1 MRKLSIF
8 GVVFITILVAACESA
23 PAPQNAGS
31 GPAVASVSP
40 SPTTTPPG
48 PPAPPRVE
56 DETGAQDE
64 FVGTAG
70 TTDKPKGTENAAL
83 LKAVRFG
90 EHSGFDRTVFEFAD
104 VIPGYHIEYVDK
116 PVYQCGSG
124 EAVPVEGSGWLLVRF
139 DRTNAHTEQGKPTID
154 NREVR
159 TGLSILKEA
168 EMICDFEADVQWV
181 LGVSSPNK
189 YRVLELKDPAR
200 IAVDIKH

>member
-1 MRKLSIF
+1 MRKLNVF
-8 GVVFITILVAACESA
+8 GLTFITILTTACQSA

-31 GPAVASVSP
+31 GPAIANVAP
-40 SPTTTPPG
+40 SPISTPAD
-48 PPAPPRVE
+48 PPAAPRAEE
-56 DETGAQDE
+56 DAGAQDD

-70 TTDKPKGTENAAL
+70 ITEKPKGTENPAL

-90 EHSGFDRTVFEFAD
+90 GHSGFDRSVFEFAD

-124 EAVPVEGSGWLLVRF
+124 EVVPVEGDGRLLVRF
-139 DRTNAHTEQGKPTID
+139 DRTNAHTEQGQPTVE
-154 NREVR
+154 NSEASP
-159 TGLSILKEA
+159 GLSVLKEA

-181 LGVSSPNK
+181 LGVSSPNR

-200 IAVDIKH
+200 IVIDIKH